1 MSLQKKILEAPAEGD
16 DEQMGEGLVFFW
28 GGGGGTDTRHRH
40 ALGVSVAPVGSWGE
54 AAGQEAVSKAMEVA
68 SLEKLQLFSGGTEEF

>member
-28 GGGGGTDTRHRH
+28 GGGDGDGHTTQTRSG
-40 ALGVSVAPVGSWGE
+40 GVSGTC
-54 AAGQEAVSKAMEVA
+54 GQ
-68 SLEKLQLFSGGTEEF
+68 LR